1 MREKVS
7 CTLWVEGG
15 GFLSFFGTQHDQHVV
30 IISHH
35 RSSVIFLVHGHTFL
49 ACASIYSIA
58 YLLVS
63 LSVWLFKVYPS
74 IVVCPQAALVLLYL
88 SIILNHSVLPTSKA
102 SGTIEKDIPRSST
115 HPQ

>member
-1 MREKVS
+1 MYVRCGLRV
-7 CTLWVEGG
+7 VDF
-15 GFLSFFGTQHDQHVV
+15 FLFLARSMISIV

-115 HPQ
+115 HPH

>member
-1 MREKVS
+1 MDF
-7 CTLWVEGG
+7 
-15 GFLSFFGTQHDQHVV
+15 FLFLARSMISIV
-30 IISHH
+30 IISPH

-115 HPQ
+115 HLQ